1 MIEQLRVRALGVIAD
16 VDVSLSSGLSVITGE
31 TGAGKTLIVEALEL
45 LVGGKSDSA
54 LVRHESNEAIVEG
67 RFVNGDAETIVVR
80 VVPVTGRS
88 RATIDD
94 KMVTIGA
101 LEDFGAVQVDLY
113 GQHVHQSLLRQTA
126 QRAALDEF
134 AGVDLAPIRELRQQ
148 LLDLRASLEAI
159 GGDEGLRLRE
169 IDLLSF
175 ELDEIDTAR
184 IRDVDEDEHLAAE
197 ESRLAMAVALRS
209 ACEHAY
215 EALEGGAE
223 SGALDLLGAAVEETG
238 RFEALSSVSAQLRGA
253 AGEMSDIASDLRRL
267 AESFEEDPARLDEI
281 TERRQ
286 LLHRLV
292 RKHGTSLADV
302 IAVAEAAR
310 SRIAELNS
318 SEARREELTA
328 TKARLEERLSASEI
342 VVGDQRRAAAA
353 ALSAA
358 VVAHMEE
365 LGLAGAELL
374 VSVSDGPGDD
384 VEFLLSAN
392 RGEPSLPLTKVA
404 SGGELARVMLA
415 LRLVLSSAPPTL
427 IFDEVD
433 AGIGG
438 EAALVV
444 GKALASLGRTHQVL
458 VVTHLAQVAAFADH
472 QFVVEKE
479 EVAGRTVSRCSRVD
493 GEDRVRELSRML
505 SGHPDSVAA
514 RRHAAE
520 LLELAVLARS

>member
-1 MIEQLRVRALGVIAD
+1 
-16 VDVSLSSGLSVITGE
+16 
-31 TGAGKTLIVEALEL
+31 
-45 LVGGKSDSA
+45 
-54 LVRHESNEAIVEG
+54 
-67 RFVNGDAETIVVR
+67 
-80 VVPVTGRS
+80 
-88 RATIDD
+88 
-94 KMVTIGA
+94 
-101 LEDFGAVQVDLY
+101 
-113 GQHVHQSLLRQTA
+113 
-126 QRAALDEF
+126 
-134 AGVDLAPIRELRQQ
+134 
-148 LLDLRASLEAI
+148 
-159 GGDEGLRLRE
+159 
-169 IDLLSF
+169 
-175 ELDEIDTAR
+175 
-184 IRDVDEDEHLAAE
+184 
-197 ESRLAMAVALRS
+197 
-209 ACEHAY
+209 
-215 EALEGGAE
+215 
-223 SGALDLLGAAVEETG
+223 
-238 RFEALSSVSAQLRGA
+238 
-253 AGEMSDIASDLRRL
+253 
-267 AESFEEDPARLDEI
+267 
-281 TERRQ
+281 
-286 LLHRLV
+286 
-292 RKHGTSLADV
+292 
-302 IAVAEAAR
+302 
-310 SRIAELNS
+310 
-318 SEARREELTA
+318 
-328 TKARLEERLSASEI
+328 
-342 VVGDQRRAAAA
+342 
-353 ALSAA
+353 
-358 VVAHMEE
+358 MEE